1 MIPIFIPSLFILYV
15 FSFFYNLEHFL
26 LNFITFYSQEVIPFN
41 WLNCKAKNHNN
52 NTTDIIRNT
61 YNWITTTKSF

>member
-41 WLNCKAKNHNN
+41 
-52 NTTDIIRNT
+52 
-61 YNWITTTKSF
+61 